1 MLSDPDTKIIIKENL
16 DKNFKFKYLYSI
28 TRDRVIEEI
37 NNLKITDFY
46 EKVKS
51 RNIKHLNEYLYI

>member
-1 MLSDPDTKIIIKENL
+1 MLSDPDTKIIIKENR